1 MSHYLQ
7 NTNTILYSLQL
18 HNITSYIQLASY
30 ITLGRCIF
38 YPKTTV
44 FGWVVVWYK
53 FNSSH
58 NVCIYLY
65 VCHLKYF
72 PVKVQLAAR
81 VKKAGF
87 QQMNFSSK
95 CKCKYKFYK
104 KVKIKMINII
114 QLARPTKVRRE
125 IYKYDNRVEQVT
137 NFKWRYCTF
146 IPPQSPRGLGL
157 GLQLEMR
164 LMLTV
169 ILTPTLGGTKV
180 QIVPPPYYLEIQ
192 LKLMMVMA
200 IQTKYE
206 TTWK

>member
-1 MSHYLQ
+1 MSAY
-7 NTNTILYSLQL
+7 TYT
-18 HNITSYIQLASY
+18 
-30 ITLGRCIF
+30 
-38 YPKTTV
+38 
-44 FGWVVVWYK
+44 
-53 FNSSH
+53 
-58 NVCIYLY
+58 LY

-72 PVKVQLAAR
+72 PVKVQLATG

-146 IPPQSPRGLGL
+146 IPPPEPQRVRVRVTVRNAVNANCNPNPNLRGDKSANSAS
-157 GLQLEMR
+157 
-164 LMLTV
+164 
-169 ILTPTLGGTKV
+169 TL
-180 QIVPPPYYLEIQ
+180 LLRNSAEIDYGNGHTN
-192 LKLMMVMA
+192 K
-200 IQTKYE
+200 I
-206 TTWK
+206 